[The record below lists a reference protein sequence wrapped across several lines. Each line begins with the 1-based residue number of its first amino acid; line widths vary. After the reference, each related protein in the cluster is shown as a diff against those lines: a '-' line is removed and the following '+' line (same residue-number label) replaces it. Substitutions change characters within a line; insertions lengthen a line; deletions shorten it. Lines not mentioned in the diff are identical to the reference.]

1 MEVVSKMLGHSSIN
15 MTKKYARV
23 VDDLV
28 SRDMQKLVGMYDKV
42 IAN

>member
-1 MEVVSKMLGHSSIN
+1 

-28 SRDMQKLVGMYDKV
+28 SRDMQKLIGKYDKV